1 MRFLM
6 VILISV
12 MTGFAAQ
19 AQQMPDMMQKLQ
31 SMSPEEQQQFM
42 NEMMK
47 SASHMQACYE
57 AAGGEEGMKEL
68 EARGRKLQAD
78 VEALCAAG
86 ERDKAHA
93 RAQAEATRMM
103 QDPRAANLQK
113 CAQDLSGKMPFMQE
127 LADPE
132 SYLASNHICDIKE
145 DES

>member
-6 VILISV
+6 MILISL
-12 MTGFAAQ
+12 TGFAAQ

-42 NEMMK
+42 NEMMQ
-47 SASHMQACYE
+47 SANQMQACYE

-68 EARGRKLQAD
+68 EARGRKLQTE

-86 ERDKAHA
+86 ERDKAQAH
-93 RAQAEATRMM
+93 AQAEADRMM
-103 QDPRAANLQK
+103 QDPRAAKLQK
-113 CAQDLSGKMPFMQE
+113 CAQDLSGKLPFMQE
-127 LADPE
+127 LSDPE